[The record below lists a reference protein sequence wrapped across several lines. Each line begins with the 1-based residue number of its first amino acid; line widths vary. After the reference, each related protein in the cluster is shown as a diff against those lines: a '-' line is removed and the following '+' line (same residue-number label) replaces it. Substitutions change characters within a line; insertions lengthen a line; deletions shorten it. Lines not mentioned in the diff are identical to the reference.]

1 VQIAEQAPASDH
13 LTFTRWFAGVLLRWR
28 IVAAVTIATLV
39 VGLVATVIIPPVYR
53 SNASFVANSSS
64 SSKLQGA
71 NGAST
76 GLSGIISQLGGSVGG
91 DPSESPNFYVEL
103 LSSRELLT
111 RLIESKFPNP
121 RTDAPND
128 SATLLTI
135 LRIKKSDPKR
145 QLELAVK
152 KMRDA
157 TQAGLDPKTNLVW
170 FSVDAQWPELS
181 SQIGNRL
188 IELVSS
194 FNRETRVSR
203 AKSKRTFLQ
212 MRRDSAQTALRE
224 AEERLR
230 IFYEQNRGIIIAPS
244 LKYEEQRIRR
254 DGDLASDLYMN
265 LDRQLEVARID
276 EINDAALITVIDSA
290 VVPRKAQWPRYGVML
305 LTGTALGLLFGL
317 LLAGSAAVLADWRER
332 NPDSWTDFRSAMAT
346 TRSELGSVIGVRSKR
361 HSAADQQ
368 PVSHPPT
375 HSASLAGLS
384 GTRSDESIARA
395 QRPVA

>member
-1 VQIAEQAPASDH
+1 MVQPAEQAPASDH
-13 LTFTRWFAGVLLRWR
+13 LTFTRWLAGVLLRWR
-28 IVAAVTIATLV
+28 TVVAITIATLV

-64 SSKLQGA
+64 SSKLQSSG
-71 NGAST
+71 SSTT
-76 GLSGIISQLGGSVGG
+76 GLGGIISQLGGSVGG

-103 LSSRELLT
+103 LASRELLT

-135 LRIKKSDPKR
+135 LRIKKADPKR
-145 QLELAVK
+145 QLELAVIK
-152 KMRDA
+152 VHDA
-157 TQAGLDPKTNLVW
+157 THAGLDPKTNLVW
-170 FSVDAQWPELS
+170 FSTDAQWPELS
-181 SQIGNRL
+181 SQIANRL

-203 AKSKRTFLQ
+203 AKSKRAFLQ
-212 MRRDSAQTALRE
+212 MRHDSAQTALRE

-230 IFYEQNRGIIIAPS
+230 VFYEQNRGFISAPG
-244 LKYEEQRIRR
+244 LKYEEQRIKR
-254 DGDLASDLYMN
+254 DGDLASDLYIN

-305 LTGTALGLLFGL
+305 VTGVALGLLFGL

-332 NPDSWTDFRSAMAT
+332 NPDSWSDFRSATAAA
-346 TRSELGSVIGVRSKR
+346 RSELGSMIGVRSR
-361 HSAADQQ
+361 RQPAAA
-368 PVSHPPT
+368 PASHPPAP
-375 HSASLAGLS
+375 SASPAGLS
-384 GTRSDESIARA
+384 GTRPEESIAGV

>member
-1 VQIAEQAPASDH
+1 VQIAGQAPASDH
-13 LTFTRWFAGVLLRWR
+13 LTFMRWLAGVLLRWR
-28 IVAAVTIATLV
+28 IVVAVTVATLV
-39 VGLVATVIIPPVYR
+39 IGLVATVIIPPVYR

-71 NGAST
+71 SNSST

-111 RLIESKFPNP
+111 RLIQSKFPNP
-121 RTDAPND
+121 RTDTPND

-135 LRIKKSDPKR
+135 LRIKRADPKR

-157 TQAGLDPKTNLVW
+157 SQAGMDPKTNLVW

-212 MRRDSAQTALRE
+212 MRHDSAQTALRE
-224 AEERLR
+224 TEERQR
-230 IFYEQNRGIIIAPS
+230 VFYEQNRGFISAPG
-244 LKYEEQRIRR
+244 LKYEEQRIKR
-254 DGDLASDLYMN
+254 DVDLASDLYIN

-305 LTGTALGLLFGL
+305 FTGTVLGMLFGL

-332 NPDSWTDFRSAMAT
+332 NPDSWTNFRSAMAT
-346 TRSELGSVIGVRSKR
+346 MRSELGSVIGVPSKR
-361 HSAADQQ
+361 HPVANQQ
-368 PVSHPPT
+368 PASHPPSY
-375 HSASLAGLS
+375 SASPTGLS
-384 GTRSDESIARA
+384 GGRPEEPITRT

>member
-1 VQIAEQAPASDH
+1 MQIADQARASDH
-13 LTFTRWFAGVLLRWR
+13 LTFTRWLAGVLLRWR
-28 IVAAVTIATLV
+28 TVVAVTIITLIL
-39 VGLVATVIIPPVYR
+39 GLGSTLIIPPVYR

-71 NGAST
+71 TNST
-76 GLSGIISQLGGSVGG
+76 SGLGGIISQLGGSVGG

-111 RLIESKFPNP
+111 RLLESRFPNP
-121 RTDAPND
+121 RTDAPHD

-135 LRIKKSDPKR
+135 LHIKKADPKR

-152 KMRDA
+152 KMNDA
-157 TQAGLDPKTNLVW
+157 THPGLDSKTNLVW
-170 FSVDAQWPELS
+170 FSVDAEWPELS
-181 SQIGNRL
+181 SQVANRL
-188 IELVSS
+188 IELVST

-230 IFYEQNRGIIIAPS
+230 VFYEQNRGAIIAPG
-244 LKYEEQRIRR
+244 LRYEEQRIKR

-305 LTGTALGLLFGL
+305 FTGTALGILFGI

-332 NPDSWTDFRSAMAT
+332 NPDSWSDFRSAMAT
-346 TRSELGSVIGVRSKR
+346 TRGELRSVIGGKKKGRGSPAP
-361 HSAADQQ
+361 S
-368 PVSHPPT
+368 P
-375 HSASLAGLS
+375 GLS
-384 GTRSDESIARA
+384 TARSDEPIARA

>member
-1 VQIAEQAPASDH
+1 MQIAEQAPASDH
-13 LTFTRWFAGVLLRWR
+13 LSFTRWLAGLLLRWR

-39 VGLVATVIIPPVYR
+39 VGLVAIIIIPPVYR
-53 SNASFVANSSS
+53 SYASFVANSSS

-71 NGAST
+71 SGASA

-230 IFYEQNRGIIIAPS
+230 VFYEQNRGIIIAPS
-244 LKYEEQRIRR
+244 LKYEEQRIKR

-317 LLAGSAAVLADWRER
+317 LLAGSATVLADWRER
-332 NPDSWTDFRSAMAT
+332 NPDSWTDFRSAVAT

-361 HSAADQQ
+361 HAVADQQ
-368 PVSHPPT
+368 PASHPPS
-375 HSASLAGLS
+375 HSASPAGLS
-384 GTRSDESIARA
+384 GARAEEPIARA

>member
-1 VQIAEQAPASDH
+1 VQIAEQASASDH
-13 LTFTRWFAGVLLRWR
+13 LTFTRWLAGVLLRWR
-28 IVAAVTIATLV
+28 TVVAVTLATLV
-39 VGLVATVIIPPVYR
+39 IGLVATVVIPPVYR
-53 SNASFVANSSS
+53 SNASFVANTSS

-71 NGAST
+71 TNASS
-76 GLSGIISQLGGSVGG
+76 GLGGIISELGGTMGG

-135 LRIKKSDPKR
+135 LHIRKSDPKR

-152 KMRDA
+152 KMLDA
-157 TQAGLDPKTNLVW
+157 TQVGLDPKTNFVW

-181 SQIGNRL
+181 AQIGNRM

-203 AKSKRTFLQ
+203 AKSKRAFLQ
-212 MRRDSAQTALRE
+212 MRRDSAQTALRD

-230 IFYEQNRGIIIAPS
+230 IFYEQNRGAIIAPG
-244 LKYEEQRIRR
+244 LRYEEQRIKR

-305 LTGTALGLLFGL
+305 FTGTAFGL
-317 LLAGSAAVLADWRER
+317 LLGVLIAGSAAVLADWRQR
-332 NPDSWTDFRSAMAT
+332 NPDSWHDFRSALAT
-346 TRSELGSVIGVRSKR
+346 TRAELGSVIGVRNKHR
-361 HSAADQQ
+361 VGIDEQ
-368 PVSHPPT
+368 PASHLPPL
-375 HSASLAGLS
+375 SASPAGLS
-384 GTRSDESIARA
+384 GARSEEPIARA